1 MNTRRYRLLALA
13 LGLILIASP
22 AVSFA
27 AITGRIVEN
36 KGVKTA
42 RLGLHDSTDRK
53 RIGGTYKKTVDKSYA
68 GQTVYKYMFGS
79 KSKSTHKYGLEMYSK
94 ANHHVFTFII
104 YSTRLKTSNGTHVG
118 NSEAI
123 LVQRYGSRITKQTT
137 PTWVYYYMETSSG
150 RTEFWVRSGK
160 VHHIVIAR
168 Y

>member
-1 MNTRRYRLLALA
+1 MNTRRYRLLALVLA
-13 LGLILIASP
+13 SVLIASP

-36 KGVKTA
+36 KGIKTA

-53 RIGGTYKKTVDKSYA
+53 RIGGSYKKTVDKSYA
-68 GQTVYKYMFGS
+68 GQTVYKYVFGA
-79 KSKSTHKYGLEMYSK
+79 KSGGHYGLEMYSK

-104 YSTRLKTSNGTHVG
+104 YSTKLKTSNGTHVG
-118 NSEAI
+118 NSEAV

-137 PTWVYYYMETSSG
+137 PTWVYYYMGTSSG

-160 VHHIVIAR
+160 VHHIIISR